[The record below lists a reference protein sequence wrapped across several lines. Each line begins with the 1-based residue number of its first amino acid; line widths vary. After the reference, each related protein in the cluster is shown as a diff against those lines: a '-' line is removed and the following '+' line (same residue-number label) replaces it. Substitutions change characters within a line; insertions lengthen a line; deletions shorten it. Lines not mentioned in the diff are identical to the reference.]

1 MKLRV
6 LIIDDEEC
14 IRDSME
20 IYLREKGY
28 EVETANDPSVCIGV
42 ENGLCEGIDSCAD
55 VVIVD
60 QWMPVLT
67 GIDFLSQRHERG
79 CKSAGQH
86 KALMSANLSG
96 DLREQAIQLGCKV
109 FEKPVR
115 LSEIEE
121 WLAEVA
127 GSP

>member
-14 IRDSME
+14 IRDSLGL
-20 IYLREKGY
+20 YLSEKGY
-28 EVETANDPSVCIGV
+28 EVKTASDPSICIGV
-42 ENGLCEGIDSCAD
+42 KDGFHRSNEPCAD

-60 QWMPVLT
+60 QWMPVMT
-67 GIDFLSQRHERG
+67 GIEFMSRRHEWG

-86 KALMSANLSG
+86 KALMSANLSD
-96 DLREQAIQLGCKV
+96 DLKEHAIRLGCQV

-115 LSEIEE
+115 LDEIEA
-121 WLAEVA
+121 WLVEVSQ
-127 GSP
+127 SP

>member
-14 IRDSME
+14 IRDSLGL
-20 IYLREKGY
+20 YLSEKGY
-28 EVETANDPSVCIGV
+28 EVQTANDPSICIGV
-42 ENGLCEGIDSCAD
+42 KDGFNRSTEPCAD
-55 VVIVD
+55 VIIVD
-60 QWMPVLT
+60 QWMPVMT
-67 GIDFLSQRHERG
+67 GIDFLSQRHEWG
-79 CKSAGQH
+79 CKSASQH
-86 KALMSANLSG
+86 KALMSANLSE
-96 DLREQAIQLGCKV
+96 DLKEQAIQLGCKV

-121 WLAEVA
+121 WLAAVA